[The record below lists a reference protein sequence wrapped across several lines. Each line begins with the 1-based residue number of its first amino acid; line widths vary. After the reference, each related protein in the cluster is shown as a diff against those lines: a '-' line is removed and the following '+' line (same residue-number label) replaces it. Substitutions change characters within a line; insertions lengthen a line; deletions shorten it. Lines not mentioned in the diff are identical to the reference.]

1 MVILHREALC
11 DSDLNPTCHRR
22 MTKIL
27 SDVKISSN
35 LSSPDACLFSS
46 IHSLKAT
53 FSLYS
58 PRDSCTVIFFSSIKI
73 NRQGRGAGNQ
83 GPGSQTA
90 GTGKRTPE
98 NRNGRA
104 GRRTGP
110 EKQKRRKR
118 NGRDGTGC
126 RLFRPLPPGAAPALR
141 GRCGT
146 ATERGRSCA
155 GKSGTDRRPP
165 RNAAGRRYPP
175 RRARCR

>member
-1 MVILHREALC
+1 M
-11 DSDLNPTCHRR
+11 PF
-22 MTKIL
+22 
-27 SDVKISSN
+27 
-35 LSSPDACLFSS
+35 LF
-46 IHSLKAT
+46 HSLSQSNFFT
-53 FSLYS
+53 PFFPLT
-58 PRDSCTVIFFSSIKI
+58 DSCTAIFFSSIKI
-73 NRQGRGAGNQ
+73 NRQGRGSRKPGAGKPERKDWTEKADTRKSTTKSWKARGREAGNL

-90 GTGKRTPE
+90 GTGKRAPG

-118 NGRDGTGC
+118 NGRGGTGC
-126 RLFRPLPPGAAPALR
+126 RLFRPPPPGAAPALR